1 MNCDAVDDMADFTS
15 KLQFCV
21 KCSRFNALKMTP
33 KGRTHTLTPLAR
45 HQNNELKQQ
54 NPIST
59 SSLDTSRAML

>member
-1 MNCDAVDDMADFTS
+1 MNCDAVDDMADFAS
-15 KLQFCV
+15 KL
-21 KCSRFNALKMTP
+21 RAKMTP
-33 KGRTHTLTPLAR
+33 KGRTHTLTSLAR